1 MNRSTPALLCLA
13 LAPLALAACSSEPE
27 VKAENASFA
36 EVSNRMAETG
46 LAEDARIAP
55 GRWQISS
62 TVSDVKLE
70 GVPEQV
76 AAQVRTAMQQTVK
89 VEYCVTPE
97 EAAKPSGEL
106 FTGKTGNNCSYDR
119 FALGDGKIN
128 AVLRCADPRG
138 GSVVTRIGGTYS
150 PEAYQVKT
158 AVEARSVA
166 GGKTEVMTLATEAV
180 GTRIG
185 ECKAA
190 AAPAG
195 QDTKRVGEGK

>member
-1 MNRSTPALLCLA
+1 MKGSTPALLCLA
-13 LAPLALAACSSEPE
+13 LAPLALAACSSEPQ

-36 EVSNRMAETG
+36 EVSNQMAESG
-46 LAEDARIAP
+46 LAEEARIAP

-76 AAQVRTAMQQTVK
+76 AAQVKTAMQQTVK

-106 FTGKTGNNCSYDR
+106 FTGKSGNNCSYDR
-119 FALGDGKIN
+119 FALGNGRID

-138 GSVVTRIGGTYS
+138 GGVVTRINGRYS

-158 AVEARSVA
+158 AVEARSEA
-166 GGKTEVMTLATEAV
+166 NGKTEVMTLATEAV

-185 ECKAA
+185 ECKGA
-190 AAPAG
+190 AAPAQG
-195 QDTKRVGEGK
+195 NSQGK